1 MLQSG
6 WSCLCEA
13 AAYDA
18 TVMGLVTTK
27 HSIHSF
33 TNAHGCCKQDSLLS
47 LLLEFSGLE
56 VCMSRGQSAHCCAA
70 GAVGQATSAH
80 SVSKVHAWMLLK
92 YLCVLGGSKDVIK
105 LLFQSL
111 PI

>member
-1 MLQSG
+1 
-6 WSCLCEA
+6 
-13 AAYDA
+13 
-18 TVMGLVTTK
+18 
-27 HSIHSF
+27 
-33 TNAHGCCKQDSLLS
+33 
-47 LLLEFSGLE
+47 
-56 VCMSRGQSAHCCAA
+56 MSRGQSAHCCAA

-80 SVSKVHAWMLLK
+80 SVIKVHAWMLLK